1 MSNLNRFFSKEIGGK
16 PKSSETLK
24 KKKPILFT
32 RTKLPPSL
40 NDITKKELLE
50 LLEQVFPLIPGFF
63 ANLAWT
69 RQKILPKNPRITPE
83 ELSSQLSIP
92 LLEAYYILKD
102 LQEIHSSESPSE

>member
-1 MSNLNRFFSKEIGGK
+1 MSNLNRFFSQEIGGK

-32 RTKLPPSL
+32 RNKLPTSL
-40 NDITKKELLE
+40 NDLSKREVLE

-69 RQKILPKNPRITPE
+69 RQKILPKNPKITPE
-83 ELSSQLSIP
+83 KLASLLSIP
-92 LLEAYYILKD
+92 LLEAYFILKN
-102 LQEIHSSESPSE
+102 LLETYSSDNSSD